1 MQQYQLPKNVVSLPS
16 EKIETHYPKPIKFA
30 HVEHLDSR
38 PVALSFSL
46 HYILVLSIWKYKR

>member
-46 HYILVLSIWKYKR
+46 HYILVLSI